1 MWIFTKEE
9 ELNSEQ
15 IKELKNQWF
24 TMEEA
29 IKELSFDGKNYSE
42 SSFRRDAAKVN
53 TNKEFA
59 QIGKPMVKEEKL
71 GGKGRPRKVYNRAFV
86 ESLRTF
92 AISDSYKQVEEEPI
106 EFFINN
112 EWKDMIKGKFQKTL
126 KDYKVEQKYINI
138 IVEELLSIVND
149 DIIQNCNA
157 LVGQNKLLVHQN
169 KKLEDTKEY
178 YVAMYQ
184 GVEENANVLTD
195 IANFIKGDIS
205 ESSALLS
212 KKEASHFNQT
222 VNVNKKL
229 DEILELLQDIKD
241 ND

>member
-29 IKELSFDGKNYSE
+29 IEELSFDGKNYSE

-86 ESLRTF
+86 EALRTF

-149 DIIQNCNA
+149 DIIQKCNA

-169 KKLEDTKEY
+169 
-178 YVAMYQ
+178 Q
-184 GVEENANVLTD
+184 FHNCS
-195 IANFIKGDIS
+195 F
-205 ESSALLS
+205 
-212 KKEASHFNQT
+212 
-222 VNVNKKL
+222 
-229 DEILELLQDIKD
+229 
-241 ND
+241 